1 MNREKGAA
9 MKTRR
14 QALALAGA
22 LTLTVITAVG
32 AVAGMS
38 RGASTKPAVPVVA
51 SQVVPATGGAHYS
64 ERGDD

>member
-1 MNREKGAA
+1 

-14 QALALAGA
+14 QA

-51 SQVVPATGGAHYS
+51 SQVAPATGAHYS

>member
-1 MNREKGAA
+1 

-14 QALALAGA
+14 QALALAAA

-38 RGASTKPAVPVVA
+38 RGAAPKPVAAVAAAQTAPTST
-51 SQVVPATGGAHYS
+51 GYH

>member
-1 MNREKGAA
+1 

-38 RGASTKPAVPVVA
+38 RGATTNPAAPAVA
-51 SQVVPATGGAHYS
+51 SQVAPATGGQYS

>member
-1 MNREKGAA
+1 

-22 LTLTVITAVG
+22 LTLTVITAVA

-38 RGASTKPAVPVVA
+38 RGATPKQAAPAVAAQVA
-51 SQVVPATGGAHYS
+51 SPSPVAY

>member
-51 SQVVPATGGAHYS
+51 SQVVPATGAHYT